1 MQELRMSYR
10 RDCGTIIEYT
20 LRTDPS
26 EAMYW
31 TTHRLKKSEIII
43 LTSGLSR
50 TEKSILRQELLD
62 DIIASEKPDTNKR
75 SLSNQV
81 SKKN

>member
-10 RDCGTIIEYT
+10 RDCGNTIEYT
-20 LRTDPS
+20 LRTDPP

-62 DIIASEKPDTNKR
+62 DIIASEKPDTNKK

-81 SKKN
+81 SKKY